1 MDARDSVI
9 QLIGYRVLSSFGGA
23 RPHDHAPLRSRFGW
37 AARVE
42 YYNRLGPM
50 TLSSEVLTD
59 FAFRLLT
66 AIQVPQAKAELVA
79 KSLVAAN
86 LRGVD
91 SHGLQLLPFYIEI
104 ILMGNIDIH
113 ADGRIVSENGAA
125 LVYDAQN
132 GIGQWISKIC
142 CDHAIR
148 LGRAH
153 GLSLVVSRE
162 SNHFGAAAYWAQ
174 RMSAAGMIG
183 MVMCNASP
191 LVAPWQGKDQ
201 RFGTNPICMS
211 VPGSDLWLLDMAT
224 TTVALGK
231 ILNAQFHGRATIPEG
246 WAMDSEGAPTTDT
259 QSALSGLLM
268 PLGGYKGSGLAMLAE
283 ILCAV
288 LSGGAMSTELGGIR
302 IQGQPMRTSQM
313 FLAIDV
319 ARLLPLDEFEQR
331 MKSLVGIVKSSRAAQ
346 GFDEVLVAG
355 EPEWRVEAQR
365 RRDGIPVSDGAW
377 QNLVQAAGKLGVA
390 VPG

>member
-1 MDARDSVI
+1 
-9 QLIGYRVLSSFGGA
+9 
-23 RPHDHAPLRSRFGW
+23 
-37 AARVE
+37 
-42 YYNRLGPM
+42 M
-50 TLSSEVLTD
+50 TLSSEVLIR
-59 FAFRLLT
+59 FAYQLLT
-66 AIQVPQAKAELVA
+66 AVKVPQGKADLVA

-91 SHGLQLLPFYIEI
+91 SHGLQLLPFYIEL

-113 ADGRIVSENGAA
+113 TDGRMVSESGAL
-125 LVYDAQN
+125 LVYDGQN
-132 GIGQWISKIC
+132 GIGQWISEIC
-142 CDHAIR
+142 CEHAIR

-153 GLSLVVSRE
+153 GVSMVVSRE
-162 SNHFGAAAYWAQ
+162 SNHFGAAAFWAQ
-174 RMSAAGMIG
+174 RLSAAGLIG
-183 MVMCNASP
+183 IVMCNASP
-191 LVAPWQGKDQ
+191 LVAPWQGKDP

-211 VPGSDLWLLDMAT
+211 VPGPDNWLLDMAT

-231 ILNAQFHGRATIPEG
+231 ILNAQFHGRSTIPEG
-246 WAMDSEGAPTTDT
+246 WAMDSEGVPTTDT
-259 QSALSGLLM
+259 QSALTGLLM

-319 ARLLPLDEFEQR
+319 ARIMPLDEFARR
-331 MKSLVGIVKSSRAAQ
+331 MQSLVGMAKSSKTAQ

-355 EPEWRVEAQR
+355 EPEWRMEEQR

-377 QNLVQAAGKLGVA
+377 QNLVQAAQKLGVA